1 VSPDT
6 HLIGRVES
14 EAGII
19 RRAQRGD
26 ANAFASLFYTH
37 KPKIYSL
44 CLRMTNNIAEAEDL
58 TQESFLQV
66 FRKLPTFR
74 GDSALST
81 WMYRV
86 AVNTVLMHFRKRGRP
101 QVSLDEPCNEQV
113 KTRKREYGSDDQR
126 LAASIDRITL
136 ARAIKDLPDGY
147 RTIFLLHEVQGYEHR
162 EIARLLKCS
171 VGNSKSQLHKAR
183 VRMREILCY
192 RSKNRLEMPTD
203 AQNLATQRRSSA
215 PRAIAASAAAGPQA
229 SWHPSK
235 RSGKA
240 HQDKEIPVGSVPAPQ
255 FMGIGAAA

>member
-14 EAGII
+14 EAGLI
-19 RRAQRGD
+19 RRAQHGD

-37 KPKIYSL
+37 KPRIYSL

-101 QVSLDEPCNEQV
+101 QLSLDEPCNEQV
-113 KTRKREYGSDDQR
+113 KTRKREYGSDDER
-126 LAASIDRITL
+126 LATSIDRITL

-203 AQNLATQRRSSA
+203 AQDLATQRRLSA
-215 PRAIAASAAAGPQA
+215 ARAIAASAAGPQA

-235 RSGKA
+235 RSGKT
-240 HQDKEIPVGSVPAPQ
+240 HQDKEIFVGSVPAPQ